1 MKINIE
7 NYLQNIDS
15 SFMEKSQKDIY
26 MTYIMVV
33 AALFAF
39 SYLLFWDNSEAAYN
53 TNKDQITALES
64 KINND
69 NLFLQQNPLIKIT
82 VLEQEIKKAENDLL
96 MYRDNNE
103 YIKNKIE
110 SISSL
115 KYDEKTWGE
124 YINSVSINAQKYNVK
139 ILNFTNKLALHRNSF
154 GHVLDISVS
163 SSGNYKDTLNF
174 INSLEQSELV
184 VDLHDF
190 NLTAQENVY
199 ADLNISVWGITY

>member
-15 SFMEKSQKDIY
+15 SFMEKSKKDIY
-26 MTYIMVV
+26 MTYAMI
-33 AALFAF
+33 AAAFFAF
-39 SYLLFWDNSEAAYN
+39 SYLLFWDSSEAAF
-53 TNKDQITALES
+53 NKIKADVIAIES

-69 NLFLQQNPLIKIT
+69 KLFLQQNPAIKIT
-82 VLEQEIKKAENDLL
+82 LLEQEIKQAENDLL
-96 MYRDNNE
+96 MYKDNNE

-124 YINSVSINAQKYNVK
+124 YINSVSINAQKYNIK
-139 ILNFTNKLALHRNSF
+139 ILNFTNKLALNQNSF

-163 SSGNYKDTLNF
+163 STGNYKDALNF

-190 NLTAQENVY
+190 NLTAQDNVH
-199 ADLNISVWGITY
+199 ADLNISVWGIAY